1 MERQRWYTISQHFD
15 INNAGKRLFFFILE
29 FDQAISHRFP
39 YRYARFMNEAIL
51 AIPPQ
56 SYSPF
61 SFEQLKH
68 FSKELSLSAKVT
80 FVVRGGI
87 CNSVC

>member
-1 MERQRWYTISQHFD
+1 
-15 INNAGKRLFFFILE
+15 
-29 FDQAISHRFP
+29 
-39 YRYARFMNEAIL
+39 MNEAIL

-68 FSKELSLSAKVT
+68 LLKELSLSAKVT
-80 FVVRGGI
+80 FVVRGGDLKFRVLMGD
-87 CNSVC
+87 SRWMKVD